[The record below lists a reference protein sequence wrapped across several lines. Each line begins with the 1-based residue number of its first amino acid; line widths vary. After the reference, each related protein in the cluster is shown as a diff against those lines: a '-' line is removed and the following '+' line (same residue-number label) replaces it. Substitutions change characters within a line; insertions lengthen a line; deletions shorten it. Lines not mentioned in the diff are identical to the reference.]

1 MLNPAILILDFN
13 PILNRD
19 WIKYLNCKIYE
30 IDSHNILPTRYAS
43 EEKEYSAA
51 TFRRKIYYGIY
62 PFLTNYSNFIEYQSE
77 ADLVLEDFIQN
88 KLERYAEDRNNP
100 NKNVL
105 SNLSKYLNLG
115 FISSQRI
122 AIDVIKSKVP
132 EINKEVFLEEL
143 IVRKEL
149 ADNFCHYCKD
159 YKSLNCAYAWARNSL
174 INHSQDLRKYIYS
187 KNQLEKGETHD
198 RLWNATQQQLIQ
210 EGTIHGYLRMYW
222 AKKIMEWSLSAKE
235 ALETGIYLN
244 DKYGYD
250 APSSNGYVGLLWAI
264 AGIHDRAFMD
274 FEVTGKIRRMSYNS
288 LKKKIDVDSY
298 IKTLTNKVTE

>member
-1 MLNPAILILDFN
+1 MLKISRNTILQYIPNEFETEEIVNPKRIYEYNKKNSTGEKVIYLCERELRAKDNFALQFAKSKSEELNIPLKIIYPKTNYEYKPKQKFIHRQIEITKSAYLKSNIDFEIIENDLLKQLKMLNPAILILDFN

-115 FISSQRI
+115 FISSETSTSSVSI
-122 AIDVIKSKVP
+122 LELSSY
-132 EINKEVFLEEL
+132 VFLST
-143 IVRKEL
+143 
-149 ADNFCHYCKD
+149 FC
-159 YKSLNCAYAWARNSL
+159 STV
-174 INHSQDLRKYIYS
+174 I
-187 KNQLEKGETHD
+187 
-198 RLWNATQQQLIQ
+198 
-210 EGTIHGYLRMYW
+210 
-222 AKKIMEWSLSAKE
+222 
-235 ALETGIYLN
+235 
-244 DKYGYD
+244 
-250 APSSNGYVGLLWAI
+250 P
-264 AGIHDRAFMD
+264 F
-274 FEVTGKIRRMSYNS
+274 
-288 LKKKIDVDSY
+288 
-298 IKTLTNKVTE
+298 